1 MQEQTAL
8 VEKREAKGV
17 PVHNVLDIVLGRPI
31 YTADQIPEDSLWVR
45 AVRSRYQRARVTR
58 IDAAKALKQTGVVTV
73 LTAKD
78 IPGQNIS
85 STIIPDRPFLASGE
99 VRSLQDPLALVVG
112 TDEAAAER
120 GADEV
125 EVDYE
130 PLPAV
135 TNVLEAIE
143 PGAPKLSD
151 KGNVLRH
158 YKVRKG
164 DVKKGFSE
172 SDIVVEQSYSTPS
185 QDPAPMETE
194 CAFAVPHPDGRIV
207 ITGSI
212 QNPFYVRDGVSKILG
227 MPSDRIDLVVPAI
240 GGTFGGKS
248 DEAPCDVCSMAAL
261 AALKTGKT
269 AACVYR
275 RDESILAHSRR
286 HASIV
291 KWKLGATKDG
301 ILKAAEVTF
310 YLDAGAYASSG
321 PLVLSRALVHATG
334 PYQFP
339 NVRVDGYLV
348 YTNNLTAGSFRGF
361 GNPQVHF
368 AAESHI
374 DTLAERLGIDPI
386 DLRLKNV
393 LRSGST
399 TATGQVLDG
408 PVSLDECLRKVV
420 GRIKLNPKRHHLR
433 GPVKRGRGFALV
445 YHGNSLGPE
454 GEDKSR
460 AVVAAHLDGTFSV
473 RVGLTEYG
481 TWSSAGMSRVAARC
495 LGVSPERVTTERI
508 ETDRVPDSGG
518 TFASRAT
525 LMGGNAVRLAATRL
539 RQRIQSM
546 ATNHGRRAG
555 SEAELIEFITNGM
568 EEEVAESAEFV
579 LPPLDFDPEKG
590 YGTPY
595 LQYTYGAVGVELE
608 VNVET
613 GSVHLDR
620 VVAAFDVGTAINR
633 NSVVSQ
639 IEGGVT
645 QGVGFG
651 LNEELIAGEN
661 RVLTSTLGDLLVP
674 TSVEVPPI
682 EVVVVENPSPA
693 TPLGTRSIGEPPIVG
708 VAPAIAN
715 AVRNAVGVRVCSSPI
730 TAEKIL
736 QSLNDLQS

>member
-1 MQEQTAL
+1 
-8 VEKREAKGV
+8 
-17 PVHNVLDIVLGRPI
+17 
-31 YTADQIPEDSLWVR
+31 
-45 AVRSRYQRARVTR
+45 
-58 IDAAKALKQTGVVTV
+58 
-73 LTAKD
+73 
-78 IPGQNIS
+78 
-85 STIIPDRPFLASGE
+85 
-99 VRSLQDPLALVVG
+99 
-112 TDEAAAER
+112 
-120 GADEV
+120 
-125 EVDYE
+125 
-130 PLPAV
+130 
-135 TNVLEAIE
+135 
-143 PGAPKLSD
+143 
-151 KGNVLRH
+151 
-158 YKVRKG
+158 
-164 DVKKGFSE
+164 
-172 SDIVVEQSYSTPS
+172 
-185 QDPAPMETE
+185 
-194 CAFAVPHPDGRIV
+194 
-207 ITGSI
+207 
-212 QNPFYVRDGVSKILG
+212 
-227 MPSDRIDLVVPAI
+227 
-240 GGTFGGKS
+240 
-248 DEAPCDVCSMAAL
+248 
-261 AALKTGKT
+261 
-269 AACVYR
+269 
-275 RDESILAHSRR
+275 
-286 HASIV
+286 
-291 KWKLGATKDG
+291 
-301 ILKAAEVTF
+301 
-310 YLDAGAYASSG
+310 
-321 PLVLSRALVHATG
+321 
-334 PYQFP
+334 
-339 NVRVDGYLV
+339 
-348 YTNNLTAGSFRGF
+348 
-361 GNPQVHF
+361 
-368 AAESHI
+368 
-374 DTLAERLGIDPI
+374 
-386 DLRLKNV
+386 
-393 LRSGST
+393 
-399 TATGQVLDG
+399 
-408 PVSLDECLRKVV
+408 
-420 GRIKLNPKRHHLR
+420 
-433 GPVKRGRGFALV
+433 VKRGRGFALV

-736 QSLNDLQS
+736 QSLIDLQS

>member
-1 MQEQTAL
+1 MQEQRAL
-8 VEKREAKGV
+8 TEKREAKGV
-17 PVHNVLDIVLGRPI
+17 PVHSLLDIVLGRPI

-45 AVRSRYQRARVTR
+45 TVRSRYPHALVTR
-58 IDAAKALKQTGVVTV
+58 IDIARALRQTGVVAV

-85 STIIPDRPFLASGE
+85 STIIPDRPFLASRE
-99 VRSLQDPLALVVG
+99 VRCLQDPLALVVG
-112 TDEAAAER
+112 TDEAAAAR
-120 GADEV
+120 GAEEV

-130 PLPAV
+130 TLPAV

-143 PGAPKLSD
+143 PGAPKLSEE
-151 KGNVLRH
+151 GNVLRH

-164 DVKKGFSE
+164 DVQKGFSE
-172 SDIVVEQSYSTPS
+172 SDAVIEQSYSTPS

-194 CAFAVPHPDGRIV
+194 CAFAVPQADGRIV

-212 QNPFYVRDGVSKILG
+212 QNPFYVREGVSRILG
-227 MPSDRIDLVVPAI
+227 LPSDRIDLVVPAI

-286 HASIV
+286 HASRV

-301 ILKAAEVTF
+301 LLKAAEVTF

-339 NVRVDGYLV
+339 NVKVDGYLV

-368 AAESHI
+368 AAESQI
-374 DTLAERLGIDPI
+374 DILAEKLGIDPI

-393 LRSGST
+393 LRLGST
-399 TATGQVLDG
+399 TATGQVLDE
-408 PVSLDECLRKVV
+408 PVSLDECLLKVAD
-420 GRIKLNPKRHHLR
+420 RIKLNPTQHSLQ

-454 GEDKSR
+454 GEDR
-460 AVVAAHLDGTFSV
+460 ARATVAAQTDGTFAV

-481 TWSSAGMSRVAARC
+481 TWSSAGLARIAAKF

-525 LMGGNAVRLAATRL
+525 LMGGNAVRLAATKL

-546 ATNHGRRAG
+546 AADRGLPAG
-555 SEAELIEFITNGM
+555 SEAELIDFVMKELDGEVSETSEFI
-568 EEEVAESAEFV
+568 
-579 LPPLDFDPEKG
+579 LPALDFDPGKG

-595 LQYTYGAVGVELE
+595 LQYTYGAVGIELD

-613 GSVHLDR
+613 GAVHLDR
-620 VVAAFDVGTAINR
+620 VVAAFDVGNVINR
-633 NSVVSQ
+633 NSVISQ

-645 QGVGFG
+645 QGIGFG
-651 LNEELIAGEN
+651 LNEELIAREN
-661 RVLTSTLGDLLVP
+661 RVLTTTLADLLVP
-674 TSVEVPPI
+674 TSAEVPPI
-682 EVVVVENPSPA
+682 EVVVVENPCTA

-715 AVRNAVGVRVCSSPI
+715 AVYNAVGVRVCSSPI

-736 QSLNDLQS
+736 QSLNDWQS